1 MRKVEI
7 GFWGMD
13 SILEFVAIASKFK
26 ERILLVCGDSI
37 VNAKSLLSVLSL
49 ATVEGLEL
57 MIQED
62 SCEPLLKHLELY
74 VDHARLMG
82 RNVNP
87 KLTTKGT

>member
-7 GFWGMD
+7 GFWGVE
-13 SILEFVAIASKFK
+13 SILEFVTIAGKFK
-26 ERILLVCGDSI
+26 ERMQLVCGDSI

-62 SCEPLLKHLELY
+62 SCDSLLKHLELY
-74 VDHARLMG
+74 VEHGRLIG
-82 RNVNP
+82 G
-87 KLTTKGT
+87 KC